1 MGKHVFADMSK
12 RVKKKLTIVYT
23 ANARPEF
30 LLKQIRQRVCG
41 LLSRVRSVP
50 LALGITKDQIPLRVR
65 GVLEHV
71 ALLGL
76 LALFDLADLVADADH
91 GIDESVQLLLA
102 LTLGGLN
109 HERVGHRPAHSRG
122 VEAIVLETLGNID
135 SFDTGSLLEGTSV
148 DDEFVSATAL
158 LVGVENGEVVLE
170 AGKHVVG
177 VEKGHSSGLAESL
190 VTCGTHVN
198 DISLQQVF

>member
-1 MGKHVFADMSK
+1 MLQNEVNKREHVFTSSK
-12 RVKKKLTIVYT
+12 RKQVKTLTIVYT
-23 ANARPEF
+23 ANARPE
-30 LLKQIRQRVCG
+30 LLLEQIGQRVCG
-41 LLSRVRSVP
+41 LLSSVGSVP
-50 LALGITKDQIPLRVR
+50 LALGIAKDQIPLRVR
-65 GVLEHV
+65 GVLEHI

-102 LTLGGLN
+102 LTLSGLN
-109 HERVGHRPAHSRG
+109 HECVGHRPAHSGG

-135 SFDTGSLLEGTSV
+135 SFDTGSLLEGTSI

-158 LVGVENGEVVLE
+158 LVGVENGVVVLE

-177 VEKGHSSGLAESL
+177 VEESHSSSLAETL
-190 VTCGTHVN
+190 VT
-198 DISLQQVF
+198 